1 MYPIPRSSL
10 FLIDTNKPMT
20 DSSLSGRLAN
30 FLSSAFLA
38 LALLVAAGFA
48 VHSMSMTEATA
59 KADMNTDIVATDDLE
74 IEGNDVLPPP
84 SAVASI
90 LTATKRS

>member
-1 MYPIPRSSL
+1 
-10 FLIDTNKPMT
+10 MT

-48 VHSMSMTEATA
+48 VHSMSMNEATA
-59 KADMNTDIVATDDLE
+59 KAEANSQVCDTWNGVDACQGPPTNCFCEIVITPEDKLSE
-74 IEGNDVLPPP
+74 E
-84 SAVASI
+84 SS
-90 LTATKRS
+90 S

>member
-1 MYPIPRSSL
+1 
-10 FLIDTNKPMT
+10 MT

-30 FLSSAFLA
+30 FLSSAFLV

-59 KADMNTDIVATDDLE
+59 KSDVDLQMDFCSNDLVFPGQCTGQPINCPCSGT
-74 IEGNDVLPPP
+74 IEDGLLEESD
-84 SAVASI
+84 S
-90 LTATKRS
+90 